1 MQKILKTYL
10 RRLTNLTS
18 RNKSLLLLSLP
29 QEQFFDLH
37 ELNFLNGESSYNLVN
52 QLIAQKKQIKLC
64 DVIDPRFEK
73 VNEASKRLR
82 KLARTEQMIEEE
94 RGANDLYVGF
104 PFVKGKLLDG
114 TVVRCPLLFFPVSL
128 TQKDNHWLL
137 EKREEAIAF
146 NRSFLLAYSHFNQ
159 INVSDEWLEFSFED
173 FEKNSL
179 AFRTQLY
186 ETLKN
191 SSFEINFNQDLF
203 QDQLAHFERFSKTD
217 LEQAERQGELKLY
230 PQAVLG
236 IFPQGGSFLVNDYE
250 KLIENTANNEVFED
264 IFNGKVWHTSN
275 INEANTILPFS
286 VDASQELAIR
296 SVKSGKSVVIQ
307 GPPGTG
313 KSQLICNLISDFTA
327 QGKRVLVVCQKR
339 VALDTVY
346 ARLQS
351 IGMTDFVGL
360 VHDFKNDRK
369 LLFEKIANQIESVE
383 AYKKQNQSL
392 DAIVLERNFTQISRR
407 IDQICQELEGFKAA
421 LYDDSIGGVSIK
433 ELYLTSNPIETILDL
448 SDVYKQFKINELES
462 FLEKLKRYFEYE
474 NLLRKNE
481 IYEFWKHR
489 NSFHNFTFQH
499 KKEIQQTIEDVVKF
513 NSELPHGLT
522 ISDFEDFDESIINNF
537 LQNIENQEVVGI
549 FFEMLEKNK
558 YQQNRQFDLKKIY
571 AELNEVFENGGI
583 EKSISN
589 EELQIRKIQI
599 NNAYKASL
607 SFVEWQFWK
616 LFSKDK
622 QVVNSII
629 INNKFQLQTSDLKQ
643 LSIKIENRIR
653 FEEIADKLAKK
664 EIFVSHQE
672 ATENILQTIKNHISA
687 SEAKEIFENDLSFKK
702 LPISEWRTFEVFQ
715 KSFHKIIQKIQ
726 ETKQNLAVWLKFLSK
741 KQIAALC
748 EAHLEDVPHIAFLNT
763 NFDLLHEQDFIRF
776 SFTHSEQNVVEKIE
790 SAKIQEPQKAL
801 EIFQNSIRLAWIQ
814 DIESKYPMLRG
825 VSSLKIKHLEEEL
838 QELLQ
843 KKQALSQEI
852 LLLKLREQT
861 YKELI
866 INRLQNVTSYREL
879 FHQTTKKRKIWSV
892 RKVLE
897 QYSDEVFKLI
907 PCWMASPESV
917 SAVFHLTPQPPL
929 LNERGSSLFDLVIF
943 DEASQCYAE
952 HGIPAIFRGKQVVI
966 AGDSKQ
972 LQPSD
977 LYQIRYEDN
986 TEEEPVLEIDSLLDL
1001 AAQYLPQNQL
1011 QGHYRSHSLDLI
1023 DFSNQYF
1030 YKNSLRLLPH
1040 FQEINKKQPSIN
1052 YIKVDG
1058 FWERN
1063 ANETEAYKVVEL
1075 VSSIIKKEENKS
1087 IGIVTFNYLQA
1098 DLIDEILQT
1107 SSIKHQTVAT
1117 VASNLAVKNI
1127 ENIQGDEFDIV
1138 IFSIGYAPDT
1148 KGRMLMNFGSLNQK
1162 GGENRLN
1169 VAITRA
1175 KEKIF
1180 VVSSILPEQLRVE
1193 DSANEGPKI
1202 LKKYLSYALEV
1213 SNGNYTPKPLETTQ
1227 YRTDWLLKNKIRE
1240 MRSEKR
1246 EPSTE
1251 YREAEVQNLNISN
1264 LESRISNLKKELPF
1278 ADLTVKS
1285 NETYESL
1292 LLTDDDLYFSATS
1305 KESHGYLPLNLR
1317 EKGWHFSRIWS
1328 REFWQNH

>member
-10 RRLTNLTS
+10 RKLTNLTS
-18 RNKSLLLLSLP
+18 RNKSLLLLHLP

-37 ELNFLNGESSYNLVN
+37 TLNFLNEESSYSLVN
-52 QLIAQKKQIKLC
+52 QFIAQKKQIKLC
-64 DVIDPRFEK
+64 DVIDPRFDK

-82 KLARTEQMIEEE
+82 KLARTEKMIEEE

-159 INVSDEWLEFSFED
+159 VNISDEWLEFSFED

-191 SSFEINFNQDLF
+191 SPFELNFNQELF
-203 QDQLAHFERFSKTD
+203 QDQLIDFERFSKSD
-217 LEQAERQGELKLY
+217 LEQTEKQGELKLY

-250 KLIENTANNEVFED
+250 NLIDNVADNEEFED
-264 IFNGKVWHTSN
+264 IFTDNVWHVEPCHTSTN
-275 INEANTILPFS
+275 NEVNTILPFS
-286 VDASQELAIR
+286 VDASQELAI
-296 SVKSGKSVVIQ
+296 KTIKNGKSVVIQ

-327 QGKRVLVVCQKR
+327 RGKRVLVVCQKR

-369 LLFEKIANQIESVE
+369 LLFEKVANQIENVE

-392 DAIVLERNFTQISRR
+392 DAIVLERNFMQISRR
-407 IDQICQELEGFKAA
+407 IDQICQELESFKMA
-421 LYDDSIGGVSIK
+421 LYDDSVCGISVK
-433 ELYLTSNPIETILDL
+433 ELYLTSNPKEANLDFN
-448 SDVYKQFKINELES
+448 DIYKQFKINELDS
-462 FLEKLKRYFEYE
+462 FLEKLKHFFEYE
-474 NLLRKNE
+474 NLLSKNE
-481 IYEFWKHR
+481 SYEFWKYR
-489 NSFHNFTFQH
+489 NSFHPFTFQH
-499 KKEIQQTIEDVVKF
+499 KKEIQQTVEEVVKY
-513 NSELPHGLT
+513 NTELPHKLS
-522 ISDFEDFDESIINNF
+522 ILDFESFDENIINDF
-537 LQNIENQEVVGI
+537 LQKIENQEVLAV

-558 YQQNRQFDLKKIY
+558 YQQNRQFDLRKIY
-571 AELNEVFENGGI
+571 SELEEIFQNGGI
-583 EKSISN
+583 EKSIKT
-589 EELQIRKIQI
+589 EDLQLRKIQI
-599 NNAYKASL
+599 ENTHKASL
-607 SFVEWQFWK
+607 SFIEWQFWK

-622 QVVNSII
+622 QEVNQII
-629 INNKFQLQTSDLKQ
+629 LSNNLQLQSTDLKK

-653 FEEIADKLAKK
+653 FEEIAEKLAKK
-664 EIFVSHQE
+664 EVIINHKEDSE
-672 ATENILQTIKNHISA
+672 SILQTVKNYILA
-687 SEAKEIFENDLSFKK
+687 SEAKEIFEGHSFFKK
-702 LPISEWRTFEVFQ
+702 IPISDWRKLEVF
-715 KSFHKIIQKIQ
+715 KESFNEIIQKTQ
-726 ETKQNLAVWLKFLSK
+726 ETKQKKVVWLKFLSE
-741 KQIAALC
+741 KQITDLC
-748 EAHLEDVPHIAFLNT
+748 VAHLRDVPHVLDFLNT
-763 NFDLLHEQDFIRF
+763 NFDLLHEQDVIRF
-776 SFTHSEQNVVEKIE
+776 SFTHSEQNVVEKLE

-801 EIFQNSIRLAWIQ
+801 EIFQNSIRLAWIE
-814 DIESKYPMLRG
+814 DLENRYPILRG
-825 VSSLKIKHLEEEL
+825 VSSLKIKHLEDEL

-843 KKQALSQEI
+843 KKQTLSQEI
-852 LLLKLREQT
+852 LLIKLREQT
-861 YKELI
+861 YKELT
-866 INRLQNVTSYREL
+866 INRLQNITSYREL
-879 FHQTTKKRKIWSV
+879 FHQSTKKRKIWSV

-897 QYSDEVFKLI
+897 QYHDEIFKLI

-917 SAVFHLTPQPPL
+917 SAIFD
-929 LNERGSSLFDLVIF
+929 LNANFDLVIF

-977 LYQIRYEDN
+977 LYQIRYEQDADD
-986 TEEEPVLEIDSLLDL
+986 EPILEIDSLLDL
-1001 AAQYLPQNQL
+1001 ASQYLPQHQL

-1023 DFSNQYF
+1023 DFSNQHF
-1030 YKNSLRLLPH
+1030 YKNTLRLLPH

-1058 FWERN
+1058 FWEKN
-1063 ANETEAYKVVEL
+1063 ANDVEAMKVVE
-1075 VSSIIKKEENKS
+1075 IIKNIIENESDKS
-1087 IGIVTFNYLQA
+1087 IGVVTFNYLQA
-1098 DLIDEILQT
+1098 ELIDEVLSGNRNFGYAQPPN
-1107 SSIKHQTVAT
+1107 IKI
-1117 VASNLAVKNI
+1117 KNI

-1138 IFSIGYAPDT
+1138 IFSIGYAPDA

-1175 KEKIF
+1175 KERIF

-1193 DSANEGPKI
+1193 DSANEGPKV

-1213 SNGNYTPKPLETTQ
+1213 SNGNYTPKPLETNQ
-1227 YRTDWLLKNKIRE
+1227 FKTDWLLKNKIRDSRNE
-1240 MRSEKR
+1240 NTVLRTENQ
-1246 EPSTE
+1246 EPRTKNQEPRNSSLITHH
-1251 YREAEVQNLNISN
+1251 S
-1264 LESRISNLKKELPF
+1264 SLKQELPF
-1278 ADLTVKS
+1278 ADLTVKN
-1285 NETYESL
+1285 NEVYESL
-1292 LLTDDDLYFSATS
+1292 ILTDDDLYFSATP
-1305 KESHGYLPLNLR
+1305 KESHGFLPLSLR